1 MPYYK
6 DINLLFI
13 HIPKTGGTSLE
24 EYLKTKSTQ
33 TLYSIQNEGN
43 ILFKNYNIHASS
55 LQHLTYKEIYKYR
68 NLLNINLNKDLKIIT
83 IVRNP
88 YERTISDLFFYNLI
102 NENTSGN
109 DVYGVLKQ
117 FLFSSNY
124 DSHNKP
130 QYKFILD
137 NNNKIIKNI
146 TIVRSENLTSDLKN
160 YGFSDFDS
168 RFKYNTNNKCDKKNY
183 YDFLNKN
190 SIFLINNFFK
200 TDFKLFNY
208 KLITDR
214 ATLQIMRLKNNK
226 ILL

>member
-24 EYLKTKSTQ
+24 EYLKTKSRQ
-33 TLYSIQNEGN
+33 TLYSTQNEGN
-43 ILFKNYNIHASS
+43 ILFKKYNIQVSS

-68 NLLNINLNKDLKIIT
+68 QLLNVNLNNDLKIIT

-102 NENTSGN
+102 NENTNRN
-109 DVYGVLKQ
+109 DVFEALKQ

-146 TIVRSENLTSDLKN
+146 TIVRSENLTSDLKK

-200 TDFKLFNY
+200 KDFKLFNY
-208 KLITDR
+208 NVITDR

>member
-24 EYLKTKSTQ
+24 EYLKTKSRQ
-33 TLYSIQNEGN
+33 TLYSTQNEGN
-43 ILFKNYNIHASS
+43 ILFKKYNIQVSS

-68 NLLNINLNKDLKIIT
+68 QLLNVNLNNDLKIIT

-102 NENTSGN
+102 NENTNRN
-109 DVYGVLKQ
+109 DVFEALKQ

-200 TDFKLFNY
+200 KDFKLFNY
-208 KLITDR
+208 NVITDR

>member
-24 EYLKTKSTQ
+24 EYLKTKSEQ
-33 TLYSIQNEGN
+33 SLFSIQNNGN
-43 ILFKNYNIHASS
+43 TLFRKYNIHTSS

-68 NLLNINLNKDLKIIT
+68 KLLHINLNKDLKIIT

-102 NENTSGN
+102 NETTNKN
-109 DVYGVLKQ
+109 DVYEILKK

-130 QYKFILD
+130 QYKFLLD

-168 RFKYNTNNKCDKKNY
+168 TFKYNTNNKCDKKNY

-200 TDFKLFNY
+200 KDFKLFNY
-208 KLITDR
+208 KVITDR